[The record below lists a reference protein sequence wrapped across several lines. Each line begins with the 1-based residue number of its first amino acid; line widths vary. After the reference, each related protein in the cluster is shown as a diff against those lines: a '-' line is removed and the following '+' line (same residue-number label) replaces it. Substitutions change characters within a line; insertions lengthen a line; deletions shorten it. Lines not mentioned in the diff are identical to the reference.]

1 MQIWRLSLLT
11 VPEVSVGKDEFI
23 KQFIKAAGQKYVL
36 NISTVDYIKN
46 IAKDMWWNV
55 DKDN

>member
-1 MQIWRLSLLT
+1 M
-11 VPEVSVGKDEFI
+11 PEVSVGKDEFI

-46 IAKDMWWNV
+46 IAKEMGWNG